1 MCTPLA
7 KLAIGLSATMA
18 TAFYYLAAAP
28 PASAVNVCGPNNFSS
43 ECAKGKAPSPP
54 SAATSSPA
62 SLRNPTV
69 LEAPVVAP
77 SPPESPVPL
86 VVDPVQQEPP
96 QPPPSPVPQVVA
108 PPPPSPVPQVVAPPP
123 PESGLVPEPPP
134 IVSPV
139 PQVVDPPPIVSP
151 EPLWVEPTVE
161 SSPAP
166 TQEDPIRLWPVTE
179 PQAAPALNFTN
190 IYIAPTPVRT
200 TAIPEPGTVVAL
212 LLTGAGIICSARKRN
227 KQVGQQR

>member
-28 PASAVNVCGPNNFSS
+28 PASAAKKPDVCGPFNFSS

-77 SPPESPVPL
+77 
-86 VVDPVQQEPP
+86 
-96 QPPPSPVPQVVA
+96 
-108 PPPPSPVPQVVAPPP
+108 PP

-134 IVSPV
+134 ESGLVPQVVEPSPIVSPV
-139 PQVVDPPPIVSP
+139 PLWVDPA
-151 EPLWVEPTVE
+151 VE
-161 SSPAP
+161 SAPAP
-166 TQEDPIRLWPVTE
+166 PAPIRLSPVTE
-179 PQAAPALNFTN
+179 QAAPALNFQNN
-190 IYIAPTPVRT
+190 IYTTPPERP